1 MQRSTVGLILCST
14 LLATGWVWAG
24 SAAAAGAPPT
34 PVERARAVLKAQPII
49 DGHNDLPWAL
59 RTRFAGKTVG
69 VDLRDEAAA
78 RAAGLDTDFARLRR
92 GGVGGQFWSL
102 WVPGELKG
110 PAATVAVVKQMDL
123 VRRLAARYPDETAL
137 AFSADEV
144 VKAQASGRVASL
156 MGIEGG
162 EGIDDSLEV
171 LRSLYRLGARYMTL
185 THFGNTDWAD
195 SSNGD
200 PVHGGL
206 TPFGKAV
213 VREMN
218 RLGMLVDLSHVSAKT
233 MSDALDVAEAP
244 VIFSHSSTRALA
256 DHPRNVPDAILKRVA
271 GNGGV
276 VMVNFVPFYV
286 NETVRHW
293 FADVQAEEARQR
305 ALHPGDPAAVKS
317 AVEAWRAAHPRP
329 PVSLKDVAD
338 HIEHVRAVAGVDHVG
353 IGADF
358 GDTDGLAVDGVSGV
372 DADADLI
379 AELAR
384 RGWSDADLKK
394 LTGQN
399 ILRVLRAV
407 EQAATRIQAS
417 RAAAEDLISELDKKP

>member
-1 MQRSTVGLILCST
+1 MRPSPLRTA
-14 LLATGWVWAG
+14 LLATLISAG
-24 SAAAAGAPPT
+24 MAATAAQATSAPPT
-34 PVERARAVLKAQPII
+34 PMERARAVLKVSPVI

-59 RTRFAGKTVG
+59 RTQFGGRSNG

-78 RAAGLDTDFARLRR
+78 RAAGLDTDFARLKR

-102 WVPGELKG
+102 WVPGDLKG
-110 PAATVAVVKQMDL
+110 PAATVAVEKQMDL
-123 VRRLAARYPDETAL
+123 VRRLAARYPEQMGL
-137 AFSADEV
+137 AFTADEV
-144 VKAQASGRVASL
+144 AKVEASGRVASL

-171 LRSLYRLGARYMTL
+171 LRTLYRLGARYMTL
-185 THFGNTDWAD
+185 THFGDTDWAD

-200 PVHGGL
+200 PVHNGL

-213 VREMN
+213 VKEMN

-244 VIFSHSSTRALA
+244 VIFSHSSARALA

-271 GNGGV
+271 QNGGV

-286 NETVRHW
+286 SEAVRRWSADET
-293 FADVQAEEARQR
+293 AEEARQK
-305 ALHPGDPAAVKS
+305 ALHPGDPAAVKP
-317 AVEAWRAAHPRP
+317 AMDAWRTAHPRP

-338 HIEHVRAVAGVDHVG
+338 HVDHVRAVAGIDHVG

-358 GDTDGLAVDGVSGV
+358 GDTDGLVIDGVSGV
-372 DADADLI
+372 DSYVDLV
-379 AELAR
+379 AELAG

-399 ILRVLRAV
+399 ILRVMRAV
-407 EQAATRIQAS
+407 EQVAASQAN
-417 RAAAEDLISELDKKP
+417 RFPAEDRITDLDRK

>member
-1 MQRSTVGLILCST
+1 MRPSPLRTA
-14 LLATGWVWAG
+14 LLATLISAG
-24 SAAAAGAPPT
+24 MAATAAQATSAPPT
-34 PVERARAVLKAQPII
+34 PMERARAVLKVSPVI

-59 RTRFAGKTVG
+59 RTQFGGRCNG

-78 RAAGLDTDFARLRR
+78 RAAGLDTDFARLKR

-102 WVPGELKG
+102 WVPGDLKG
-110 PAATVAVVKQMDL
+110 PAATVAVEKQMDL
-123 VRRLAARYPDETAL
+123 VRRLAARYPEQMGL
-137 AFSADEV
+137 AFTADEV
-144 VKAQASGRVASL
+144 AKVEASGRVASL

-171 LRSLYRLGARYMTL
+171 LRALYRLGARYMTL
-185 THFGNTDWAD
+185 THFGDTDWAD

-200 PVHGGL
+200 PVHNGL

-213 VREMN
+213 VKEMN

-244 VIFSHSSTRALA
+244 VIFSHSSARALA

-271 GNGGV
+271 QNGGV

-286 NETVRHW
+286 SEAVRRWSADET
-293 FADVQAEEARQR
+293 AEEARQK
-305 ALHPGDPAAVKS
+305 ALHPGDPAAVKP
-317 AVEAWRAAHPRP
+317 AMDAWRTAHPRP

-338 HIEHVRAVAGVDHVG
+338 HVEHVRAVAGIDHVG

-358 GDTDGLAVDGVSGV
+358 GDTDGLVIDGVSGV
-372 DADADLI
+372 DSYVDLV
-379 AELAR
+379 AELAG

-399 ILRVLRAV
+399 ILRVMRAV
-407 EQAATRIQAS
+407 EQVAASQAN
-417 RAAAEDLISELDKKP
+417 RFPAEDRITDLDRK

>member
-1 MQRSTVGLILCST
+1 MRPSPLRAA
-14 LLATGWVWAG
+14 LLATLISAG
-24 SAAAAGAPPT
+24 MAATAAQAAGAPPT
-34 PVERARAVLKAQPII
+34 PMERARAVLKVSPVI

-59 RTRFAGKTVG
+59 RTQFGGRSNG

-78 RAAGLDTDFARLRR
+78 KTAGLDTDFARLKR

-102 WVPGELKG
+102 WVPGDLKG
-110 PAATVAVVKQMDL
+110 PAATVAVEKQMDL
-123 VRRLAARYPDETAL
+123 VRRLAARYPEQMGL
-137 AFSADEV
+137 AFTADEV
-144 VKAQASGRVASL
+144 AKVEASGRVASL

-171 LRSLYRLGARYMTL
+171 LRTLYRLGARYMTL
-185 THFGNTDWAD
+185 THFGDTDWAD

-200 PVHGGL
+200 PVHNGL

-213 VREMN
+213 VKEMN

-244 VIFSHSSTRALA
+244 VIFSHSSARALA

-271 GNGGV
+271 QNGGV

-286 NETVRHW
+286 SEAVRRWSADET
-293 FADVQAEEARQR
+293 AEEARQK
-305 ALHPGDPAAVKS
+305 ALHPGDPAAVKP
-317 AVEAWRAAHPRP
+317 AMDAWRTAHPRP

-338 HIEHVRAVAGVDHVG
+338 HVEHVRAVAGIDHVG

-358 GDTDGLAVDGVSGV
+358 GDTDGLVIDGVSGV
-372 DADADLI
+372 DSYVELV
-379 AELAR
+379 AELAG

-399 ILRVLRAV
+399 ILRVMRAV
-407 EQAATRIQAS
+407 EQVAASQAN
-417 RAAAEDLISELDKKP
+417 RFPAEDRITDLDKK

>member
-1 MQRSTVGLILCST
+1 MRPSPLRTA
-14 LLATGWVWAG
+14 LLATLISAG
-24 SAAAAGAPPT
+24 MAATAAQATSAPPT
-34 PVERARAVLKAQPII
+34 PMERARAVLKVSPVI

-59 RTRFAGKTVG
+59 RTQFGGRSNG

-78 RAAGLDTDFARLRR
+78 RAAGLDTDFARLKR

-102 WVPGELKG
+102 WVPGDLKG
-110 PAATVAVVKQMDL
+110 PAATVAVEKQMDL
-123 VRRLAARYPDETAL
+123 VRRLAARYPEQMGL
-137 AFSADEV
+137 AFTADEV
-144 VKAQASGRVASL
+144 AKVEASGRVASL

-171 LRSLYRLGARYMTL
+171 LRTLYRLGARYMTL
-185 THFGNTDWAD
+185 THFGDTDWAD

-200 PVHGGL
+200 PVHNGL

-213 VREMN
+213 VKEMN

-244 VIFSHSSTRALA
+244 VIFSHSSARALA

-271 GNGGV
+271 QNGGV

-286 NETVRHW
+286 SEAVRRWSADET
-293 FADVQAEEARQR
+293 AEEARQK
-305 ALHPGDPAAVKS
+305 ALHPGDPAAVKP
-317 AVEAWRAAHPRP
+317 AMDAWRTAHPRP

-338 HIEHVRAVAGVDHVG
+338 HVDHVRAVAGIDHVG

-358 GDTDGLAVDGVSGV
+358 GDTDGLVIDGVSGGDSSV
-372 DADADLI
+372 DLVAA
-379 AELAR
+379 LAG

-399 ILRVLRAV
+399 ILRVMRAV
-407 EQAATRIQAS
+407 EQVAASQAN
-417 RAAAEDLISELDKKP
+417 RFPAEDRITDLDRK

>member
-1 MQRSTVGLILCST
+1 MRPSPLRAA
-14 LLATGWVWAG
+14 LLATLISAG
-24 SAAAAGAPPT
+24 MAATAAQAAGAPPT
-34 PVERARAVLKAQPII
+34 PMERARAVLKVSPVI

-59 RTRFAGKTVG
+59 RTQFGGRSNG

-78 RAAGLDTDFARLRR
+78 KTAGLDTDFARLKR

-102 WVPGELKG
+102 WVPGDLKG
-110 PAATVAVVKQMDL
+110 PAATVAVEKQMDL
-123 VRRLAARYPDETAL
+123 VRRLAARYPEQMGL
-137 AFSADEV
+137 AFTADEV
-144 VKAQASGRVASL
+144 VKVEASGRVASL

-171 LRSLYRLGARYMTL
+171 LRALYRLGARYMTL
-185 THFGNTDWAD
+185 THFGDTDWAD

-200 PVHGGL
+200 PVHNGL

-213 VREMN
+213 VKEMN

-244 VIFSHSSTRALA
+244 VIFSHSSARALA

-271 GNGGV
+271 QNGGV

-286 NETVRHW
+286 SEAVRRWSADET
-293 FADVQAEEARQR
+293 AEEARQK
-305 ALHPGDPAAVKS
+305 ALHPGDPAAVKP
-317 AVEAWRAAHPRP
+317 AMDAWRTAHPRP

-338 HIEHVRAVAGVDHVG
+338 HVEHVRAVAGIDHVG

-358 GDTDGLAVDGVSGV
+358 GDTDGLVIDGVSGV
-372 DADADLI
+372 DSYVELV
-379 AELAR
+379 AELAG

-399 ILRVLRAV
+399 ILRVMRAV
-407 EQAATRIQAS
+407 EQVAASQAN
-417 RAAAEDLISELDKKP
+417 RFPAEDRITDLDKK

>member
-1 MQRSTVGLILCST
+1 MRPSPLRAA
-14 LLATGWVWAG
+14 LLATLISAG
-24 SAAAAGAPPT
+24 MAATAAQAASAPPT
-34 PVERARAVLKAQPII
+34 PMERARAVLKVSPVI

-59 RTRFAGKTVG
+59 RTQFGGRSNG

-78 RAAGLDTDFARLRR
+78 RAAGLDTDFARLKR

-102 WVPGELKG
+102 WVPGDLKG
-110 PAATVAVVKQMDL
+110 PAATVAVEKQMDL
-123 VRRLAARYPDETAL
+123 VRRLAARYPEQMGL
-137 AFSADEV
+137 AFTADEV
-144 VKAQASGRVASL
+144 AKVEASGRVASL

-171 LRSLYRLGARYMTL
+171 LRALYRLGARYMTL
-185 THFGNTDWAD
+185 THFGDTDWAD

-200 PVHGGL
+200 PVHNGL

-213 VREMN
+213 VKEMN

-244 VIFSHSSTRALA
+244 VIFSHSSARALA

-271 GNGGV
+271 QNGGV

-286 NETVRHW
+286 SEAVRRWSAEET
-293 FADVQAEEARQR
+293 AEEARQK
-305 ALHPGDPAAVKS
+305 ALHPGDPAAVKP
-317 AVEAWRAAHPRP
+317 AMDAWRTAHPRP

-338 HIEHVRAVAGVDHVG
+338 HVEHVRAVAGIDHVG

-358 GDTDGLAVDGVSGV
+358 GDTDGLVIDGVSGV
-372 DADADLI
+372 DSYVDLI
-379 AELAR
+379 AELAG
-384 RGWSDADLKK
+384 RGWTDADLKK

-399 ILRVLRAV
+399 ILRVMRAV
-407 EQAATRIQAS
+407 EQVAASQAN
-417 RAAAEDLISELDKKP
+417 RFPAEDRITDLDKK

>member
-1 MQRSTVGLILCST
+1 MRPSPLRTA
-14 LLATGWVWAG
+14 LLATLISAG
-24 SAAAAGAPPT
+24 MAATAAQATSAPPT
-34 PVERARAVLKAQPII
+34 PMERARAVLKVSPVI

-59 RTRFAGKTVG
+59 RTQFGGRSNG

-78 RAAGLDTDFARLRR
+78 RAAGLDTDFARLKR

-102 WVPGELKG
+102 WVPGDLKG
-110 PAATVAVVKQMDL
+110 PAATVAVEKQMDL
-123 VRRLAARYPDETAL
+123 VRRLAARYPEQMGL
-137 AFSADEV
+137 AFTADEV
-144 VKAQASGRVASL
+144 AKVEASGRVASL

-171 LRSLYRLGARYMTL
+171 LRALYRLGARYMTL
-185 THFGNTDWAD
+185 THFGDTDWAD

-200 PVHGGL
+200 PVHNGL

-213 VREMN
+213 VKEMN

-244 VIFSHSSTRALA
+244 VIFSHSSARALA

-271 GNGGV
+271 QNGGV

-286 NETVRHW
+286 SEAVRRWSADET
-293 FADVQAEEARQR
+293 AEEARQK
-305 ALHPGDPAAVKS
+305 ALHPGDPAAVKP
-317 AVEAWRAAHPRP
+317 AMDAWRTAHPRP

-338 HIEHVRAVAGVDHVG
+338 HVEHVRAVAGIDHVG

-358 GDTDGLAVDGVSGV
+358 GDTDGLVIDGVSGV
-372 DADADLI
+372 DSYVDLV
-379 AELAR
+379 AELAG

-399 ILRVLRAV
+399 ILRVMRAV
-407 EQAATRIQAS
+407 EQVAASQAN
-417 RAAAEDLISELDKKP
+417 RFPAEDRITDLDKK

>member
-1 MQRSTVGLILCST
+1 MRPSPLRTA
-14 LLATGWVWAG
+14 LLATLISAG
-24 SAAAAGAPPT
+24 MAATAAQATSAPPT
-34 PVERARAVLKAQPII
+34 PMERARAVLKVSPVI

-59 RTRFAGKTVG
+59 RTQFGGRSNG

-78 RAAGLDTDFARLRR
+78 RAAGLDTDFARLKR

-102 WVPGELKG
+102 WVPGDLKG
-110 PAATVAVVKQMDL
+110 PAATVAVEKQMDL
-123 VRRLAARYPDETAL
+123 VRRLAARYPEQMGL
-137 AFSADEV
+137 AFTADEV
-144 VKAQASGRVASL
+144 AKVEASGRVASL

-171 LRSLYRLGARYMTL
+171 LRTLYRLGARYMTL
-185 THFGNTDWAD
+185 THFGDTDWAD

-200 PVHGGL
+200 PVHNGL

-213 VREMN
+213 VKEMN

-244 VIFSHSSTRALA
+244 VIFSHSSARALA

-271 GNGGV
+271 QNGGV

-286 NETVRHW
+286 SEAVRRWSADET
-293 FADVQAEEARQR
+293 AEEARQK
-305 ALHPGDPAAVKS
+305 ALHPGDPAAVKP
-317 AVEAWRAAHPRP
+317 AMDAWRTAHPRP

-338 HIEHVRAVAGVDHVG
+338 HVDHVRAVAGIDHVG

-358 GDTDGLAVDGVSGV
+358 GDTDGLVIDGVSGV
-372 DADADLI
+372 DSYVDLV
-379 AELAR
+379 AELAG

-399 ILRVLRAV
+399 ILLVMRAV
-407 EQAATRIQAS
+407 EQVAASQAN
-417 RAAAEDLISELDKKP
+417 RFPAEDRITDLDRK